1 MTLLAQYTAQP
12 DSMIELALLEI
23 ETLDLLHVITAADA
37 SRENVSMLDLA
48 HRYAAAYGHD
58 IAEVDAAALFTL

>member
-1 MTLLAQYTAQP
+1 MTLLAQYTNQP

-23 ETLDLLHVITAADA
+23 ETFELQHVITAAD
-37 SRENVSMLDLA
+37 SYRENLSMIDLA

-58 IAEVDAAALFTL
+58 IGEIDAAALFTL